1 MQREDYRK
9 GDKMSNLIHKNDGGF
24 MKIQD
29 KGVKCQRC
37 GYFLKQSEI
46 TFAYLHGKILLPLLS
61 GPAKMRM

>member
-1 MQREDYRK
+1 
-9 GDKMSNLIHKNDGGF
+9 MSSLIHKNDGGF
-24 MKIQD
+24 MKKQD
-29 KGVKCQRC
+29 KGVKCQQC